1 MRTTVTR
8 AGWTAASATAAF
20 LVAGCGGD
28 VAPSVATAVTS
39 PASFGQEGVRGDVA
53 AAVRAAGLPEGKI
66 EVGYDQTGR
75 SASPATAADERRQAA
90 LITRLS
96 PCVVSWSSKD
106 MGSTTPTTGPTEPR
120 RQLDAVLSG
129 FEKRDWETSA
139 PATETPVADNGTY
152 FMATYKK
159 QGWTLHARHTSLG
172 AWSQST
178 VMATEDDCFS
188 RVTDEELAMVDAPS
202 D

>member
-8 AGWTAASATAAF
+8 TGWTAAAAAGAF
-20 LVAGCGGD
+20 LVAGCGGTE
-28 VAPSVATAVTS
+28 VSSASTASS
-39 PASFGQEGVRGDVA
+39 PAPFGQEGVRGDVE
-53 AAVRAAGLPEGKI
+53 AAVGAAGPPEGKI
-66 EVGYDQTGR
+66 EVGYDRTGR
-75 SASPATAADERRQAA
+75 SASPATAADERKLAA

-106 MGSTTPTTGPTEPR
+106 TGSTTPTTGPTEPR
-120 RQLDAVLSG
+120 RQLDVVLSG
-129 FEKRDWETSA
+129 LEERDWETSA

-188 RVTDEELAMVDAPS
+188 RVTDEELDLVDALS
-202 D
+202 E

>member
-8 AGWTAASATAAF
+8 TGWMAAAATGAF
-20 LVAGCGGD
+20 LVAGCGGTEG
-28 VAPSVATAVTS
+28 PSASTASS

-66 EVGYDQTGR
+66 EVGYDRTGR
-75 SASPATAADERRQAA
+75 SASAATAADERKLAA
-90 LITRLS
+90 LITRIS

-106 MGSTTPTTGPTEPR
+106 TGPTTPTTGPTEPR
-120 RQLDAVLSG
+120 RQLDVVLSG
-129 FEKRDWETSA
+129 LEKRDWETSA
-139 PATETPVADNGTY
+139 PATEAPVADNGTY

-172 AWSQST
+172 AWSRST
-178 VMATEDDCFS
+178 VMATEDTCF
-188 RVTDEELAMVDAPS
+188 RGITDEELALVEALS
-202 D
+202 E